1 MKSIKKISVYL
12 SCLIVVTLLT
22 GGFCKNALGQG
33 AEEAKKIRP
42 ELKTHGSKIIS
53 ITGDMRSPLTT
64 EVAPG
69 TTVVW
74 VNGTASN
81 LVFKFTGKQVTM
93 ACAAPVNF
101 FVDDEGSFSSNVILQ
116 YATASLCFVEKGSY
130 DYKIRFRSSGIGSS
144 GGSLKEVSGTV
155 VVK

>member
-12 SCLIVVTLLT
+12 SCLIAAALLT
-22 GGFCKNALGQG
+22 GGLIKDSSAQDT
-33 AEEAKKIRP
+33 KKEKVRP

-53 ITGDMRSPLTT
+53 ITGDMKSPLTT
-64 EVAPG
+64 EVATG

-74 VNGTASN
+74 INGTASN

-101 FVDDEGSFSSNVILQ
+101 FVDDEGSFSSNVILP

-130 DYKIRFRSSGIGSS
+130 DYKIRFRSSGIGS
-144 GGSLKEVSGTV
+144 GGLSLEVVSGTV
-155 VVK
+155 VVQ